1 MSVALNTLPESLR
14 IDSEGAIR
22 IGLSRVTLDTLAAAF
37 SSGATPEQIVIGYP
51 TLDLADVYS
60 AIAYILRNRD
70 SVNKFLAAGEADA
83 QAFRASHPNL
93 YAVGV
98 RERLLAR
105 QKLQGL

>member
-1 MSVALNTLPESLR
+1 MNATLPLLPESLR

-22 IGLSRVTLDTLAAAF
+22 IGQSRVTLDTLAAAF
-37 SSGATPEQIVIGYP
+37 ASGATPEQIVIDYP

-60 AIAYILRNRD
+60 AIGYILRNRD
-70 SVNKFLAAGEADA
+70 SVKEYLAAGEAEA

-105 QKLQGL
+105 QKSKAP